1 MTLRIMIALMALA
14 CALSPLAVRAQEDA
28 AQPAADSA
36 VQESETVAAAETTE
50 PSAAGLGMTQGT
62 FAIILVREAKAER
75 LFAGEVTAAGAA
87 DKLAGLGLAPEK
99 GWRVMAELTRPDL
112 ESAYLRLTQT
122 MAQKDGGE
130 EGEADPPVDLSAM
143 TIAEL
148 MEKITQAVKD
158 AIHIMTA
165 ERQPISPSRPLW
177 R

>member
-1 MTLRIMIALMALA
+1 MASRIIIASMALA
-14 CALSPLAVRAQEDA
+14 CAVSPIAARAQE
-28 AQPAADSA
+28 
-36 VQESETVAAAETTE
+36 AAAEEAAETVVGELATNAVPEATE
-50 PSAAGLGMTQGT
+50 QPAGLGMTQGT

-75 LFAGEVTAAGAA
+75 LFSGEVTALLAA
-87 DKLAGLGLAPEK
+87 DKLAGLGLAPEN
-99 GWRVMAELTRPDL
+99 GWRIKSELTRPDL

-122 MAQKDGGE
+122 MAQEAKGE
-130 EGEADPPVDLSAM
+130 GDEEAPPVDLSAM